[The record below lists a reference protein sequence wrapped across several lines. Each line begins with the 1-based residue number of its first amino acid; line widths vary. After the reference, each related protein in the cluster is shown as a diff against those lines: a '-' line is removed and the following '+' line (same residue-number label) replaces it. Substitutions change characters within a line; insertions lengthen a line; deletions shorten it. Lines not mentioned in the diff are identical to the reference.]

1 LGHIIFENP
10 VRYLTL
16 YHSESMNEEAK
27 KYGKSMLEQAMNRVR
42 PSNVDTVLDALSRKP
57 EHLRAAFY
65 CEAERG
71 HPFTM
76 AACREGLDPRR
87 EQPELI
93 VNALELAV
101 KGYDPKI
108 KPSGK
113 LTDSYEETFICLLK
127 GLPPLWDWRLTSKW
141 TVRSVLE
148 LKSNW
153 AETILDSLVLLS
165 RKNRDLAA
173 RCVQA
178 CPERHGPLLTAATAL
193 GNFEA
198 VKFLLEAGADPNARD
213 NDGYTAVTMAQKL
226 PQSSSRDQII
236 AAVQAST
243 TALSEQGSYIR
254 V

>member
-1 LGHIIFENP
+1 
-10 VRYLTL
+10 
-16 YHSESMNEEAK
+16 
-27 KYGKSMLEQAMNRVR
+27 
-42 PSNVDTVLDALSRKP
+42 
-57 EHLRAAFY
+57 
-65 CEAERG
+65 
-71 HPFTM
+71 
-76 AACREGLDPRR
+76 
-87 EQPELI
+87 
-93 VNALELAV
+93 
-101 KGYDPKI
+101 
-108 KPSGK
+108 
-113 LTDSYEETFICLLK
+113 LL
-127 GLPPLWDWRLTSKW
+127 P
-141 TVRSVLE
+141 
-148 LKSNW
+148 
-153 AETILDSLVLLS
+153 